1 MRQPLSIV
9 LSNPLPQDR
18 SVGSI
23 GAKRSRVKTLFEA
36 PLFCPIYH
44 SQPINRVLSPD
55 TVKRLVKEGAKLAD
69 VDPVEAREFS
79 GHSMRVGTAQDL
91 LRRGFD
97 TAAIM
102 RAGGWSSINVVSRY
116 LAHAEHNMWECFYME
131 LTEKQSQCGFEIAR

>member
-1 MRQPLSIV
+1 MTHFHKIAQLDQSEP
-9 LSNPLPQDR
+9 
-18 SVGSI
+18 
-23 GAKRSRVKTLFEA
+23 KRSRVKTLFEA

-44 SQPINRVLSPD
+44 CQPINRVLSPD

-79 GHSMRVGTAQDL
+79 DHSMRVGAAQDL

-102 RAGGWSSINVVSRY
+102 RAGGWSSTNVVSRY
-116 LAHAEHNMWECFYME
+116 LGLCLEFGGNSPAAFSEHVD
-131 LTEKQSQCGFEIAR
+131 LGLIRPRGQG